1 MGVGMN
7 GKLHMQAV
15 AGIFV
20 AIGVVGVLAQ
30 VALLVL
36 GQQPSVVS
44 GISSV
49 AYVIGAYYFLK
60 GSWPAKIF
68 LTAMAALS
76 TLLAGAVGIL
86 MLADRSAPIGL
97 FTPLVAAA
105 TAYCLYVLLL
115 SKTLKAEFGR
125 RSERA
130 RADKAKVAQ
139 RYYDELEQGS
149 SGE

>member
-1 MGVGMN
+1 
-7 GKLHMQAV
+7 MQAV
-15 AGIFV
+15 AGIF
-20 AIGVVGVLAQ
+20 IVVGVLGVLAQ
-30 VALLVL
+30 IALLAL
-36 GQQPSVVS
+36 RQPPNVVS

-49 AYVIGAYYFLK
+49 ANVIGAYYFLK

-76 TLLAGAVGIL
+76 TLLAGAIGIL
-86 MLADRSAPIGL
+86 MLADRSVPIGL
-97 FTPLVAAA
+97 FTLLLAAA

-115 SKTLKAEFGR
+115 SKTLKAEFAR

-130 RADKAKVAQ
+130 RADKSKVAQ
-139 RYYDELEQGS
+139 RYYDELEQAG